1 VTYFLANKKNVKL
14 NEGSRIK
21 TIRIFYIYTIK
32 IKITMKSITT
42 LLFQIIICS
51 FLSSQGATLLLDHND
66 SQYNSI
72 TDPFQGG
79 TNTKDGLLY
88 YLATSPD
95 NNNHSIYSTD
105 GTVEGTVKRYNYT
118 SFGSKLTRLV
128 VVGSVIYVINDNR
141 TIYSIVDGVISEL
154 KNFSAE
160 ISDMYPYN
168 GGVILYRGANNF
180 KRLWY
185 LNAIEGEIIDL
196 GIFNTSNSIIP
207 SEVGGFFVG
216 ADKSTESTTGRVI
229 ISDGTE
235 DGTMLLRDYLFDE
248 GFGYFY
254 SIKRAVGDGDYMLV
268 QGNTS
273 SNGLFNDYIIDFNT
287 KEVYFKNISGVFL
300 EAKMVNNHF
309 VMKTS
314 DSILS
319 FDPNTTSTSLIK
331 DEFDPYTPLY
341 VIDDLL
347 YYLTPSDTSSVS
359 FVYTTDGTLDS
370 RQSYNGISTASTFV
384 IEKLGQ
390 DVALILSD
398 MDFKKNLFIYRTDPD
413 SIETVT
419 NLTSSGADF
428 IMMKAKGTLIF
439 NKYTPEYGLE
449 LYRSEAIV
457 DNDEDGYLS
466 DVDCDESNPEIN
478 PGAIEDDSNDID
490 ENCDGILTNIA
501 NTELGSQI
509 KVYPNPVTSELTI
522 DGINLQEYTILLK
535 NLAGKSLMQVKS
547 NNIDLSGLDT
557 GLYILDIRNKVDNV
571 ATFKKV
577 MKL

>member
-1 VTYFLANKKNVKL
+1 MN
-14 NEGSRIK
+14 
-21 TIRIFYIYTIK
+21 
-32 IKITMKSITT
+32 
-42 LLFQIIICS
+42 
-51 FLSSQGATLLLDHND
+51 
-66 SQYNSI
+66 
-72 TDPFQGG
+72 
-79 TNTKDGLLY
+79 
-88 YLATSPD
+88 
-95 NNNHSIYSTD
+95 
-105 GTVEGTVKRYNYT
+105 
-118 SFGSKLTRLV
+118 LT
-128 VVGSVIYVINDNR
+128 
-141 TIYSIVDGVISEL
+141 
-154 KNFSAE
+154 
-160 ISDMYPYN
+160 
-168 GGVILYRGANNF
+168 
-180 KRLWY
+180 
-185 LNAIEGEIIDL
+185 
-196 GIFNTSNSIIP
+196 
-207 SEVGGFFVG
+207 
-216 ADKSTESTTGRVI
+216 
-229 ISDGTE
+229 
-235 DGTMLLRDYLFDE
+235 
-248 GFGYFY
+248 
-254 SIKRAVGDGDYMLV
+254 
-268 QGNTS
+268 
-273 SNGLFNDYIIDFNT
+273 
-287 KEVYFKNISGVFL
+287 
-300 EAKMVNNHF
+300 H
-309 VMKTS
+309 
-314 DSILS
+314 
-319 FDPNTTSTSLIK
+319 
-331 DEFDPYTPLY
+331 TPLY